1 MKKLKQILS
10 NKNTVTLIAAILIV
24 LVLYFFYNW
33 RLDQAINP
41 IRVPYALQTIEP
53 RTKITDDMVGYL
65 EISQDAIKGNI
76 VINSDYLLNNKD
88 GDIYSNVNSVIP
100 QGSLFYKSQVI
111 PEAELPDSF
120 LVNIPEGYVPYNF
133 SVDIA
138 STYGNSMYP
147 GNYVDVYFKGVNDSG
162 MVMIGKLVENVN
174 ILAVKDSG
182 GRHVF
187 EASSESRTPSQ
198 IIFAVTNDVH
208 LMLRKAEYI
217 KDAKVILVPSTATLQ
232 MEEEEI
238 FINVTSE
245 TLKDYINSKAIT
257 IEEDEVVE

>member
-1 MKKLKQILS
+1 MKRLKQILS

-33 RLDQAINP
+33 RLDQAIDP
-41 IRVPYALQTIEP
+41 VRVPYALQTIEP
-53 RTKITDDMVGYL
+53 RTKITDDMIGYL

-76 VINSDYLLNNKD
+76 VTNKDYLINNKSD
-88 GDIYSNVNSVIP
+88 MYTNVNSVIP
-100 QGSLFYKSQVI
+100 QGSLFYKSQVVR
-111 PEAELPDSF
+111 EEELPDSF
-120 LVNIPEGYVPYNF
+120 LIKVPEGYVAYNF
-133 SVDIA
+133 SVNIE

-147 GNYVDVYFKGVNDSG
+147 GNYVDVYFKGIDDSG
-162 MVMIGKLVENVN
+162 MLMVGKLIENVK

-187 EASSESRTPSQ
+187 EASSEERTPSQ
-198 IIFAVTNDVH
+198 IIFAVTNEIH

-217 KDAKVILVPSTATLQ
+217 KDAEVILVPSTATLEL
-232 MEEEEI
+232 EEEEI

-245 TLKDYINSKAIT
+245 TLKDYISSKAIT
-257 IEEDEVVE
+257 IEEDE